1 MKSKLSAKKNRFRTN
16 RKGEAMPNP
25 QDIFQLAQQTATQV
39 TASPENWQ
47 RFLYTAAH
55 NYHTTYLNQ
64 LLIHA
69 QRPDATACATM
80 KYWNEQAHRKVMYG
94 SKSIIILQRHQGVPT
109 AKRVFSM
116 TDTVLTGDKAAA
128 PWEVTDAIRPLLM
141 QVNSVGSLMDRA
153 TEQVVSLSDRANRV
167 LATSI
172 EDSALNWSHP
182 EDQRFILQEVAAQS
196 TLYMICIRLGI
207 PVQEEDF
214 PAFQNVTQFDT
225 SRISLCL
232 GGYVQAAA
240 EPLLDELGHEVMQL
254 ARDSVAIQAE
264 PVHNTDTQSPTQTT
278 SREEAVTDD
287 VHEREG
293 LSDSEP
299 ELAESQENQPEP
311 VRKDAAGLLG
321 AERAEP
327 VRPDDAGGNAAAELP
342 QDGAGRTADGGQDAA
357 RPDAES
363 ADARPQDK
371 PAGLGADVQQPE
383 AAGGGNDP
391 SDAVRSI
398 TEEPAAAESE
408 PSPSAFSLP
417 EFPAELLSSLLKAD
431 TTSRASNA
439 DILSFFSKTPLLIDR
454 LRYIRESYK
463 VVFTEL
469 LLEDD
474 TRVGFYKESNG
485 LLVWQGSYLTR
496 SAESHLSWHS
506 VTAAISALVDNH
518 ELIAAIDPKKA
529 VSQDEQ
535 LSFDLPENASRGDEV
550 GALEVD
556 DIYSEEEQDEK
567 IKAALPTYHYKEPQP
582 DDGSHITEDDVN
594 VIITRGSVFE
604 GGKYRIY
611 NYFQQKKTEKETV
624 AFLKKEY
631 GIGGF
636 SWTFTDG
643 GSGFVNFDGKGFSI
657 LYDFKDDLRYEK
669 KLKWKEV
676 GKRLEYLVRMD
687 RYLTDAEREKM
698 PAWIN
703 RQTESKP
710 LPPPI
715 PDQKPVC
722 EVGSTVYLE
731 NDQRFTVE
739 SIGQFNVHLRNE
751 DFPLV
756 GRAVSREQFQQL
768 LDANPRNGGMVLSE
782 QQRESLVQEQREQA
796 LSYIEDYLKDEF
808 EITEPDFSDLTQ
820 IDLGYT
826 TTEDEQHTIQ
836 VHADLEHC
844 TISKFV
850 DDTLY
855 AQDTYAS
862 LEDMNRMALAN
873 LDFDS
878 LMEVDIN
885 EIEEQEPEISADEPE
900 KSTFVSQVMQDVDRL
915 AAREEPA
922 EYDRTNYL
930 APYEPAVPE
939 GPKAKFAANV
949 QAIRTLKEIEQRM
962 ASGGAPASEQEQDIL
977 AGYLGWGGL
986 ADAFDP
992 GKDNWHTEYEQLK
1005 ALLTEDEYAAARES
1019 TLTAFYTPP
1028 AVIHAMYRALEHI
1041 GCVGGNVLEPSM
1053 GVGAFFG
1060 HRHSKFDTHNAKL
1073 YGVELD
1079 SLSGRIAQQLYQKAK
1094 IQITGYEKADLPD
1107 NFFDL
1112 AIGNVPFGQYQV
1124 SDRRYD
1130 KLHFQIHDYFLAKTV
1145 DKLRVGGIMAF
1156 ITTSGTMDKKS
1167 EDVRQYLAARCDLIG
1182 AVRLPN
1188 TTFKSNAGTEV
1199 TSDILFLQKRG
1210 RVLEQDAPWIHV
1222 GETENGIP
1230 LNQYFIDHPEM
1241 VCGEMQ
1247 MVSGPYGM
1255 RSACVPN
1262 EQSPLAEQLD
1272 AALSNLHADYTLVDE
1287 QEYAEEESGTID
1299 ADPNVRNFS
1308 YTVKDD
1314 VIYYRENS
1322 KMRVVKGGDTTL
1334 ARIRA
1339 LVPLRDTC
1347 RELID
1352 AQLENFPD
1360 EYIQK
1365 LQARL
1370 NDQYDAYRKK
1380 YGLINSRGTAS
1391 AFREDSGYFL
1401 LCSLEDLDDEGNFK
1415 GKTDM
1420 FTKRTI
1426 RPAQAVDHV
1435 DTAEE
1440 SLTLSLSE
1448 QGHVDLGYMSKLTGK
1463 TTETVIN
1470 DLTGIIF
1477 RDPVKVDTDGN
1488 PIYLPA
1494 DEYLSGNVREKL
1506 QAAKAVAA
1514 NDPQFQINVAALEK
1528 VQPKDLE
1535 ASEISVRLG
1544 ATWIPAEYVQQF
1556 LEELLDAPYYTRRV
1570 VKVEFAAYT
1579 GSWAIT
1585 NKKFGD
1591 GNIKATVTYGTNR
1604 ANAYL
1609 IAENALNLRST
1620 QIRDKVTAADGSV
1633 SWVLNKEATQAAQEK
1648 QRQICEQ
1655 FQDWIFK
1662 EPERRQRLVAIYNEK
1677 FNALRPREYDGSHLK
1692 FPGMNP
1698 EITLRPHQLN
1708 AIAHVL
1714 YGNNVLLAHE
1724 VGAGKTYEMVAS
1736 AMEKKRLGL
1745 CSKTLIVV
1753 PNHLTEQMASEALLL
1768 YPNAEIL
1775 VAKKTDF
1782 KKENRKKFCARIAT
1796 GNYDIIVI
1804 GHSQFEKIPLS
1815 AERQHMYL
1823 QRQIDDVIDQIAL
1836 LKSSRAENF
1845 TIKQMERTRKQLKKK
1860 LDKLNDQQRK
1870 DDVVT
1875 FEDLGVDSLMVDEAH
1890 YFKNAMIATKMRNV
1904 AGISQTESQKSSDM
1918 LMKCMYL
1925 DEVTGGHG
1933 IVFATGTP
1941 ISNSMTEMYVMMR
1954 YLQRGLLEKEGLLN
1968 FDSWASTFGE
1978 SITAIE
1984 LNPTGTGYRTKTRFA
1999 RFYNLPELMSLFK
2012 MSADIQTADML
2023 HLPVPELVG
2032 GKPTN
2037 VVLQPSEVQKRMV
2050 KGLADRAEKV
2060 RSGKVQPTEDNMLRI
2075 TNDGRKLALDQR
2087 LMNPLLPDDPGSKA
2101 NACVDKVYEIWEK
2114 TKEQH
2119 STQMIFCDLS
2129 TPKEDGF
2136 DVYNDVRD
2144 KLVAKGIPKEE
2155 VQFIHDA
2162 DTETKKAELFG
2173 KVRNGTVRVL
2183 MGSTQKMGAGTNVQT
2198 RLIALHH
2205 LDCPWRP
2212 ADIAQRNGRM
2222 VRQGNLNKEVSI
2234 FIYVTESTF
2243 DSYSWQLVENKQ
2255 KFISQIMTSKS
2266 PARSCEDLDE
2276 AALTYAEVK
2285 ALAAGNPMIK
2295 EKMDLD
2301 IQVARL
2307 RTLKAAYTSQ
2317 HYRLEDAV
2325 AVTFPRQIKG
2335 TEHRIRAFE
2344 QDIQTAKE
2352 HQSYD
2357 ADKKLIFSIEL
2368 DGKTYDK
2375 REDAGKALL
2384 GLVGAAVRATKPV
2397 PVGHYAGF
2405 EITVEYKPLEK
2416 VFHAHLVGEATHTTK
2431 LGNDAAGNMI
2441 RFQNVVSALP
2451 QDLNR
2456 LHGSLEQLTK
2466 QLTNAEEE
2474 LKQPFF
2480 QEQELSD
2487 KSARL
2492 AELDALL
2499 NVGNDAPI
2507 IEGEAEELEEEP
2519 EDALI
2524 QSDDELER

>member
-1 MKSKLSAKKNRFRTN
+1 
-16 RKGEAMPNP
+16 MPNP

-39 TASPENWQ
+39 TASPESWR

-80 KYWNEQAHRKVMYG
+80 QYWNEQAHRKVMRG

-153 TEQVVSLSDRANRV
+153 NEQVISLSERANRV

-293 LSDSEP
+293 LSDSES

-311 VRKDAAGLLG
+311 VRQNAAGLLG

-327 VRPDDAGGNAAAELP
+327 LRPDDAGGNVAAELP

-363 ADARPQDK
+363 ADARPQDE

-391 SDAVRSI
+391 SDAVRNL
-398 TEEPAAAESE
+398 TESVPMAESE

-417 EFPAELLSSLLKAD
+417 EFPAELLPSLLKAD

-518 ELIAAIDPKKA
+518 ELIAAIDPKKV
-529 VSQDEQ
+529 VSRDEQ

-550 GALEVD
+550 GTLEVD

-611 NYFQQKKTEKETV
+611 NHFQQKKTEKETV

-636 SWTFTDG
+636 SWTFADG

-715 PDQKPVC
+715 PDKKPVC
-722 EVGSTVYLE
+722 ETGSTVYLE

-739 SIGQFNVHLRNE
+739 SIGQFDIHLRNE

-820 IDLGYT
+820 IGLGYT

-836 VHADLEHC
+836 VNADLEHC

-900 KSTFVSQVMQDVDRL
+900 ESTFVSQVMQDVNRL
-915 AAREEPA
+915 AAHEEPA

-992 GKDNWHTEYEQLK
+992 SKDNWHTEYEQLK
-1005 ALLTEDEYAAARES
+1005 TLLTEDEYAAARES

-1028 AVIHAMYRALEHI
+1028 AVIHAIYRALEHI

-1156 ITTSGTMDKKS
+1156 ITTSGTLDKKS
-1167 EDVRQYLAARCDLIG
+1167 EEVRQYLAARCDLIG

-1255 RSACVPN
+1255 RSTCVPN

-1272 AALSNLHADYTLVDE
+1272 AALSTLHAEYTLVDE
-1287 QEYAEEESGTID
+1287 LEYAEEESGTID

-1322 KMRVVKGGDTTL
+1322 KMRVVKGGETAL

-1347 RELID
+1347 RELIN

-1440 SLTLSLSE
+1440 SLALSLSE

-1477 RDPVKVDTDGN
+1477 RDPIKVDTDGN

-1506 QAAKAVAA
+1506 QAAKAVAT
-1514 NDPQFQINVAALEK
+1514 NDPQFQVNVAALEK

-1556 LEELLDAPYYTRRV
+1556 LEELLDAPYYTRRM

-1648 QRQICEQ
+1648 QRLICEQ

-1745 CSKTLIVV
+1745 CNKTLIVV

-1815 AERQHMYL
+1815 AERQQMYL

-2023 HLPVPELVG
+2023 HLPVPELTG

-2060 RSGKVQPTEDNMLRI
+2060 RNGKVQPTEDNMLRI

-2114 TKEQH
+2114 TKEQR

-2234 FIYVTESTF
+2234 FIYVTEATF

-2325 AVTFPRQIKG
+2325 AVAFPRQIKG

-2344 QDIQTAKE
+2344 QDIQTAKA

-2357 ADKKLIFSIEL
+2357 SDKKLIFSIEL

-2416 VFHAHLVGEATHTTK
+2416 VFHAHLVGEATHTTE

-2466 QLTNAEEE
+2466 QLSNAEEE
-2474 LKQPFF
+2474 LKQPFL

-2524 QSDDELER
+2524 QLDDELER

>member
-1 MKSKLSAKKNRFRTN
+1 
-16 RKGEAMPNP
+16 
-25 QDIFQLAQQTATQV
+25 
-39 TASPENWQ
+39 
-47 RFLYTAAH
+47 
-55 NYHTTYLNQ
+55 
-64 LLIHA
+64 
-69 QRPDATACATM
+69 
-80 KYWNEQAHRKVMYG
+80 
-94 SKSIIILQRHQGVPT
+94 
-109 AKRVFSM
+109 
-116 TDTVLTGDKAAA
+116 
-128 PWEVTDAIRPLLM
+128 
-141 QVNSVGSLMDRA
+141 
-153 TEQVVSLSDRANRV
+153 
-167 LATSI
+167 
-172 EDSALNWSHP
+172 
-182 EDQRFILQEVAAQS
+182 
-196 TLYMICIRLGI
+196 
-207 PVQEEDF
+207 
-214 PAFQNVTQFDT
+214 
-225 SRISLCL
+225 
-232 GGYVQAAA
+232 
-240 EPLLDELGHEVMQL
+240 
-254 ARDSVAIQAE
+254 
-264 PVHNTDTQSPTQTT
+264 
-278 SREEAVTDD
+278 
-287 VHEREG
+287 
-293 LSDSEP
+293 
-299 ELAESQENQPEP
+299 
-311 VRKDAAGLLG
+311 
-321 AERAEP
+321 
-327 VRPDDAGGNAAAELP
+327 
-342 QDGAGRTADGGQDAA
+342 
-357 RPDAES
+357 
-363 ADARPQDK
+363 
-371 PAGLGADVQQPE
+371 
-383 AAGGGNDP
+383 
-391 SDAVRSI
+391 
-398 TEEPAAAESE
+398 
-408 PSPSAFSLP
+408 
-417 EFPAELLSSLLKAD
+417 
-431 TTSRASNA
+431 
-439 DILSFFSKTPLLIDR
+439 
-454 LRYIRESYK
+454 
-463 VVFTEL
+463 
-469 LLEDD
+469 
-474 TRVGFYKESNG
+474 
-485 LLVWQGSYLTR
+485 
-496 SAESHLSWHS
+496 
-506 VTAAISALVDNH
+506 
-518 ELIAAIDPKKA
+518 
-529 VSQDEQ
+529 
-535 LSFDLPENASRGDEV
+535 
-550 GALEVD
+550 
-556 DIYSEEEQDEK
+556 
-567 IKAALPTYHYKEPQP
+567 
-582 DDGSHITEDDVN
+582 
-594 VIITRGSVFE
+594 
-604 GGKYRIY
+604 
-611 NYFQQKKTEKETV
+611 
-624 AFLKKEY
+624 
-631 GIGGF
+631 
-636 SWTFTDG
+636 
-643 GSGFVNFDGKGFSI
+643 
-657 LYDFKDDLRYEK
+657 
-669 KLKWKEV
+669 
-676 GKRLEYLVRMD
+676 
-687 RYLTDAEREKM
+687 
-698 PAWIN
+698 
-703 RQTESKP
+703 
-710 LPPPI
+710 
-715 PDQKPVC
+715 
-722 EVGSTVYLE
+722 
-731 NDQRFTVE
+731 
-739 SIGQFNVHLRNE
+739 
-751 DFPLV
+751 
-756 GRAVSREQFQQL
+756 
-768 LDANPRNGGMVLSE
+768 
-782 QQRESLVQEQREQA
+782 
-796 LSYIEDYLKDEF
+796 
-808 EITEPDFSDLTQ
+808 
-820 IDLGYT
+820 
-826 TTEDEQHTIQ
+826 
-836 VHADLEHC
+836 
-844 TISKFV
+844 
-850 DDTLY
+850 
-855 AQDTYAS
+855 
-862 LEDMNRMALAN
+862 
-873 LDFDS
+873 
-878 LMEVDIN
+878 
-885 EIEEQEPEISADEPE
+885 
-900 KSTFVSQVMQDVDRL
+900 
-915 AAREEPA
+915 
-922 EYDRTNYL
+922 
-930 APYEPAVPE
+930 
-939 GPKAKFAANV
+939 
-949 QAIRTLKEIEQRM
+949 
-962 ASGGAPASEQEQDIL
+962 
-977 AGYLGWGGL
+977 
-986 ADAFDP
+986 
-992 GKDNWHTEYEQLK
+992 
-1005 ALLTEDEYAAARES
+1005 
-1019 TLTAFYTPP
+1019 
-1028 AVIHAMYRALEHI
+1028 
-1041 GCVGGNVLEPSM
+1041 
-1053 GVGAFFG
+1053 
-1060 HRHSKFDTHNAKL
+1060 
-1073 YGVELD
+1073 
-1079 SLSGRIAQQLYQKAK
+1079 
-1094 IQITGYEKADLPD
+1094 
-1107 NFFDL
+1107 
-1112 AIGNVPFGQYQV
+1112 
-1124 SDRRYD
+1124 
-1130 KLHFQIHDYFLAKTV
+1130 
-1145 DKLRVGGIMAF
+1145 
-1156 ITTSGTMDKKS
+1156 
-1167 EDVRQYLAARCDLIG
+1167 
-1182 AVRLPN
+1182 
-1188 TTFKSNAGTEV
+1188 
-1199 TSDILFLQKRG
+1199 
-1210 RVLEQDAPWIHV
+1210 
-1222 GETENGIP
+1222 
-1230 LNQYFIDHPEM
+1230 
-1241 VCGEMQ
+1241 
-1247 MVSGPYGM
+1247 
-1255 RSACVPN
+1255 
-1262 EQSPLAEQLD
+1262 
-1272 AALSNLHADYTLVDE
+1272 
-1287 QEYAEEESGTID
+1287 
-1299 ADPNVRNFS
+1299 
-1308 YTVKDD
+1308 
-1314 VIYYRENS
+1314 
-1322 KMRVVKGGDTTL
+1322 
-1334 ARIRA
+1334 
-1339 LVPLRDTC
+1339 
-1347 RELID
+1347 
-1352 AQLENFPD
+1352 
-1360 EYIQK
+1360 
-1365 LQARL
+1365 
-1370 NDQYDAYRKK
+1370 
-1380 YGLINSRGTAS
+1380 
-1391 AFREDSGYFL
+1391 
-1401 LCSLEDLDDEGNFK
+1401 
-1415 GKTDM
+1415 
-1420 FTKRTI
+1420 
-1426 RPAQAVDHV
+1426 
-1435 DTAEE
+1435 
-1440 SLTLSLSE
+1440 
-1448 QGHVDLGYMSKLTGK
+1448 MSKLTGK
-1463 TTETVIN
+1463 TTEAIIN

-1506 QAAKAVAA
+1506 QAAKAVAT
-1514 NDPQFQINVAALEK
+1514 NDPHFQVNVAALEK

-1556 LEELLDAPYYTRRV
+1556 LEELLDAPYYTRRM

-1579 GSWAIT
+1579 GSWTIT

-1925 DEVTGGHG
+1925 DEVTSGHG

-2114 TKEQH
+2114 TKEQR

-2243 DSYSWQLVENKQ
+2243 DSYSWQFVENKQ

-2276 AALTYAEVK
+2276 AALTYAEIK
-2285 ALAAGNPMIK
+2285 ALAAGNPMNK

-2317 HYRLEDAV
+2317 HYRLEDAIAV
-2325 AVTFPRQIKG
+2325 AFPRQIKG

-2416 VFHAHLVGEATHTTK
+2416 VFHAHLVGEATHTTE

>member
-1 MKSKLSAKKNRFRTN
+1 M
-16 RKGEAMPNP
+16 
-25 QDIFQLAQQTATQV
+25 
-39 TASPENWQ
+39 
-47 RFLYTAAH
+47 
-55 NYHTTYLNQ
+55 
-64 LLIHA
+64 
-69 QRPDATACATM
+69 
-80 KYWNEQAHRKVMYG
+80 
-94 SKSIIILQRHQGVPT
+94 
-109 AKRVFSM
+109 
-116 TDTVLTGDKAAA
+116 
-128 PWEVTDAIRPLLM
+128 
-141 QVNSVGSLMDRA
+141 
-153 TEQVVSLSDRANRV
+153 
-167 LATSI
+167 
-172 EDSALNWSHP
+172 
-182 EDQRFILQEVAAQS
+182 
-196 TLYMICIRLGI
+196 
-207 PVQEEDF
+207 
-214 PAFQNVTQFDT
+214 
-225 SRISLCL
+225 
-232 GGYVQAAA
+232 
-240 EPLLDELGHEVMQL
+240 
-254 ARDSVAIQAE
+254 
-264 PVHNTDTQSPTQTT
+264 
-278 SREEAVTDD
+278 
-287 VHEREG
+287 
-293 LSDSEP
+293 
-299 ELAESQENQPEP
+299 
-311 VRKDAAGLLG
+311 
-321 AERAEP
+321 
-327 VRPDDAGGNAAAELP
+327 
-342 QDGAGRTADGGQDAA
+342 
-357 RPDAES
+357 
-363 ADARPQDK
+363 
-371 PAGLGADVQQPE
+371 
-383 AAGGGNDP
+383 
-391 SDAVRSI
+391 
-398 TEEPAAAESE
+398 
-408 PSPSAFSLP
+408 P
-417 EFPAELLSSLLKAD
+417 EFRAELLPSLLKAD

-454 LRYIRESYK
+454 LRYIRDSYK

-529 VSQDEQ
+529 ISQDEQ

-556 DIYSEEEQDEK
+556 DIYSEEEQDAK
-567 IKAALPTYHYKEPQP
+567 IKATLPAYHYKEPRP

-611 NYFQQKKTEKETV
+611 NHFQQEKTEKETV

-636 SWTFTDG
+636 SWTFADG

-698 PAWIN
+698 PAWLN

-739 SIGQFNVHLRNE
+739 SIGQFDVHLRNE

-844 TISKFV
+844 TIRKFV

-885 EIEEQEPEISADEPE
+885 EIEEQEISADEPE
-900 KSTFVSQVMQDVDRL
+900 ESTFVSQVMQDVDRL

-939 GPKAKFAANV
+939 GPKAKFAVNV

-962 ASGGAPASEQEQDIL
+962 ASGGAPATEQEQDIL

-1005 ALLTEDEYAAARES
+1005 TLLTEDEYAAARES

-1028 AVIHAMYRALEHI
+1028 TVIHAMYRALEHI

-1130 KLHFQIHDYFLAKTV
+1130 KLHFQVHDYFLAKTV

-1188 TTFKSNAGTEV
+1188 TTFKSKAGTEV

-1255 RSACVPN
+1255 RSTCVPN

-1272 AALSNLHADYTLVDE
+1272 AALSTLHAEYTLVDE

-1360 EYIQK
+1360 EYIEK

-1440 SLTLSLSE
+1440 SLALSLSE
-1448 QGHVDLGYMSKLTGK
+1448 QGHVDLEYMSKLTGK
-1463 TTETVIN
+1463 TTESIIN

-1506 QAAKAVAA
+1506 QAAKAVAT
-1514 NDPQFQINVAALEK
+1514 NDPQFQVNVAALEK
-1528 VQPKDLE
+1528 VQPNDLE

-1556 LEELLDAPYYTRRV
+1556 LEELLDAPYYTRRM

-1648 QRQICEQ
+1648 QRLICEQ

-1745 CSKTLIVV
+1745 CNKTLIVV

-1815 AERQHMYL
+1815 AERQNMYL

-1845 TIKQMERTRKQLKKK
+1845 TIKQMEKTRKQLKKK
-1860 LDKLNDQQRK
+1860 LDKLSDQQRK

-2050 KGLADRAEKV
+2050 KSLADRAEKV
-2060 RSGKVQPTEDNMLRI
+2060 RNGKVQPTEDNMLRI

-2114 TKEQH
+2114 TKEQR

-2183 MGSTQKMGAGTNVQT
+2183 LGSTQKMGAGTNVQT

-2222 VRQGNLNKEVSI
+2222 VRQGNLNKDVSI

-2317 HYRLEDAV
+2317 HYRLEDAIAV
-2325 AVTFPRQIKG
+2325 AFPRQIKG

-2352 HQSYD
+2352 HQSYN

-2416 VFHAHLVGEATHTTK
+2416 VFHAHLVGEATHTTE

-2474 LKQPFF
+2474 LKQPFL

>member
-1 MKSKLSAKKNRFRTN
+1 
-16 RKGEAMPNP
+16 MPNP

-39 TASPENWQ
+39 TASPENWR

-182 EDQRFILQEVAAQS
+182 EDQRFILQELAAQS

-311 VRKDAAGLLG
+311 VRQDAAGLLG

-327 VRPDDAGGNAAAELP
+327 VRPDDAGGNAAVELP
-342 QDGAGRTADGGQDAA
+342 QDGAGCAADGGQDAA
-357 RPDAES
+357 RSDAES
-363 ADARPQDK
+363 ADARPQDE
-371 PAGLGADVQQPE
+371 PSGLGTDVQQPE

-417 EFPAELLSSLLKAD
+417 EFPAELLPFLLKAD

-469 LLEDD
+469 LLDDD

-485 LLVWQGSYLTR
+485 LLLWQGSYLTR

-611 NYFQQKKTEKETV
+611 NHFQQKKTEKETV
-624 AFLKKEY
+624 VFLKKEY

-676 GKRLEYLVRMD
+676 GKRLECLVRMD

-703 RQTESKP
+703 RQAESKP

-739 SIGQFNVHLRNE
+739 SIGQFDVHLRNE

-768 LDANPRNGGMVLSE
+768 LDANPHNGGMVLSE

-826 TTEDEQHTIQ
+826 TTEDEQHTIK

-885 EIEEQEPEISADEPE
+885 EIEEQKPEISADEPE

-1005 ALLTEDEYAAARES
+1005 TLLTEDEYAAARES

-1124 SDRRYD
+1124 GDRRYD

-1440 SLTLSLSE
+1440 SLALSLSE

-1724 VGAGKTYEMVAS
+1724 VGAGKTYEMVVS

-1804 GHSQFEKIPLS
+1804 GHSQFEKTPLS

-1836 LKSSRAENF
+1836 LKSSCAENF

>member
-1 MKSKLSAKKNRFRTN
+1 
-16 RKGEAMPNP
+16 MPNP

-39 TASPENWQ
+39 TASPENWR

-207 PVQEEDF
+207 PVREEDF

-311 VRKDAAGLLG
+311 VRQNAAGLLG

-327 VRPDDAGGNAAAELP
+327 VRPDDAGGNAATELP

-363 ADARPQDK
+363 ADARPQDE

-417 EFPAELLSSLLKAD
+417 EFPAELLPSLLKAD

-454 LRYIRESYK
+454 LRYTRESYK

-485 LLVWQGSYLTR
+485 LLVWRGSYLTR

-529 VSQDEQ
+529 ISQDEQ

-556 DIYSEEEQDEK
+556 DIYSEEEQDAK
-567 IKAALPTYHYKEPQP
+567 IKATLPAYHYKEPRP

-624 AFLKKEY
+624 DFLKKEY

-636 SWTFTDG
+636 SWTFADG

-703 RQTESKP
+703 RQAESKP

-739 SIGQFNVHLRNE
+739 SIGQFDVHLRNE

-862 LEDMNRMALAN
+862 LEDMNRIALAN

-900 KSTFVSQVMQDVDRL
+900 ESTFVSQVMQDVDRL

-939 GPKAKFAANV
+939 GPKAKFAVNV

-1156 ITTSGTMDKKS
+1156 ITTSGTLDKKS

-1241 VCGEMQ
+1241 VCGDMQ

-1255 RSACVPN
+1255 RSTCVPN

-1272 AALSNLHADYTLVDE
+1272 AALSTLHAEYTLVDE

-1322 KMRVVKGGDTTL
+1322 KMRAVKGGETAL

-1365 LQARL
+1365 LQVRL

-1440 SLTLSLSE
+1440 SLALSLSE

-1463 TTETVIN
+1463 TTEAIIN

-1506 QAAKAVAA
+1506 QAAKAVAK
-1514 NDPQFQINVAALEK
+1514 NDPQFQVNVAALEK

-1556 LEELLDAPYYTRRV
+1556 LEELLDAPYYTRRM

-1698 EITLRPHQLN
+1698 EITLRSHQLN

-1745 CSKTLIVV
+1745 CNKTLIVV

-1815 AERQHMYL
+1815 AERQQMYL

-1968 FDSWASTFGE
+1968 FDSWASTFWE

-2114 TKEQH
+2114 TKEQR

-2222 VRQGNLNKEVSI
+2222 VRQGNMNKEVSI

-2317 HYRLEDAV
+2317 HYRLEDAIAV
-2325 AVTFPRQIKG
+2325 AFPRQIKG

-2416 VFHAHLVGEATHTTK
+2416 VFHAHLVGEATHTTE

-2474 LKQPFF
+2474 LKQPFL

>member
-1 MKSKLSAKKNRFRTN
+1 
-16 RKGEAMPNP
+16 MPNP

-39 TASPENWQ
+39 TASPEKWR

-167 LATSI
+167 MANSI
-172 EDSALNWSHP
+172 EDSTLGWSHP
-182 EDQRFILQEVAAQS
+182 EDQRFVLQEVAAQS

-287 VHEREG
+287 VHERDRIP
-293 LSDSEP
+293 DSEH

-311 VRKDAAGLLG
+311 VRQNAAGLLG

-417 EFPAELLSSLLKAD
+417 EFPAELLPSLLKAD

-518 ELIAAIDPKKA
+518 ELIAAIAPKKA

-550 GALEVD
+550 GTLEVD

-567 IKAALPTYHYKEPQP
+567 IKAALPTYHYKEP
-582 DDGSHITEDDVN
+582 
-594 VIITRGSVFE
+594 
-604 GGKYRIY
+604 
-611 NYFQQKKTEKETV
+611 
-624 AFLKKEY
+624 
-631 GIGGF
+631 
-636 SWTFTDG
+636 
-643 GSGFVNFDGKGFSI
+643 
-657 LYDFKDDLRYEK
+657 
-669 KLKWKEV
+669 
-676 GKRLEYLVRMD
+676 
-687 RYLTDAEREKM
+687 
-698 PAWIN
+698 
-703 RQTESKP
+703 
-710 LPPPI
+710 
-715 PDQKPVC
+715 
-722 EVGSTVYLE
+722 
-731 NDQRFTVE
+731 
-739 SIGQFNVHLRNE
+739 
-751 DFPLV
+751 
-756 GRAVSREQFQQL
+756 
-768 LDANPRNGGMVLSE
+768 
-782 QQRESLVQEQREQA
+782 QREQA

-844 TISKFV
+844 TISRFV

-900 KSTFVSQVMQDVDRL
+900 ESTFVSQVMQDVDRL
-915 AAREEPA
+915 AAHEEPA

-930 APYEPAVPE
+930 APYEPAIPE
-939 GPKAKFAANV
+939 GAKAKFAANV

-962 ASGGAPASEQEQDIL
+962 ASGGAPATEQEQDIL

-1005 ALLTEDEYAAARES
+1005 TLLTEDEYATARES

-1028 AVIHAMYRALEHI
+1028 TVIHAMYRALEHI

-1112 AIGNVPFGQYQV
+1112 AISNVPFGQYQV
-1124 SDRRYD
+1124 SDRQYD

-1145 DKLRVGGIMAF
+1145 DKLRVGGVMAF
-1156 ITTSGTMDKKS
+1156 ITTSGTLDKKS

-1241 VCGEMQ
+1241 ICGEMQ
-1247 MVSGPYGM
+1247 KVSGPYGM
-1255 RSACVPN
+1255 RSTCVPN

-1272 AALSNLHADYTLVDE
+1272 AALSTLHAEYTLVDE

-1360 EYIQK
+1360 EYIEK

-1440 SLTLSLSE
+1440 SLALSLSE

-1463 TTETVIN
+1463 TTEAIIN

-1488 PIYLPA
+1488 SIYLPA

-1514 NDPQFQINVAALEK
+1514 NDPQFQVNVAALEK

-1556 LEELLDAPYYTRRV
+1556 LEELLDAPYYTRRM

-1579 GSWAIT
+1579 GSWTIT

-2037 VVLQPSEVQKRMV
+2037 VVLQPSEGQKRMV

-2060 RSGKVQPTEDNMLRI
+2060 RNGKVQPTEDNMLRI

-2087 LMNPLLPDDPGSKA
+2087 LMNSLLPDDPGSKA

-2114 TKEQH
+2114 TKEQR

-2317 HYRLEDAV
+2317 HYRLEDAIAV
-2325 AVTFPRQIKG
+2325 AFPRQIKG

-2416 VFHAHLVGEATHTTK
+2416 VFHAHLVGEATHTTE

-2474 LKQPFF
+2474 LKQPFL

>member
-1 MKSKLSAKKNRFRTN
+1 
-16 RKGEAMPNP
+16 MPNP

-39 TASPENWQ
+39 TASPENWR

-128 PWEVTDAIRPLLM
+128 PWEVTDVIRPLLM

-207 PVQEEDF
+207 PVREEDF

-311 VRKDAAGLLG
+311 VRQDEAGLLG

-398 TEEPAAAESE
+398 TEDPAAAESE

-417 EFPAELLSSLLKAD
+417 EFPAGLLPSLLKAD

-556 DIYSEEEQDEK
+556 DIYSEEEQDAK
-567 IKAALPTYHYKEPQP
+567 IKATLPAYHYKEPRP

-636 SWTFTDG
+636 SWTFADG

-739 SIGQFNVHLRNE
+739 SIGQFDVHLRNE

-768 LDANPRNGGMVLSE
+768 LDGNPRNGGMVLSE

-808 EITEPDFSDLTQ
+808 EITQPDFSDLTQ
-820 IDLGYT
+820 IGLGYT

-885 EIEEQEPEISADEPE
+885 EIEEQEPEISADTPE
-900 KSTFVSQVMQDVDRL
+900 ESTFVSQVMQDVDRL
-915 AAREEPA
+915 AAHEEPA

-930 APYEPAVPE
+930 APYEPAIPE
-939 GPKAKFAANV
+939 GAKAKFAANV

-962 ASGGAPASEQEQDIL
+962 ASGGAPATEQEQDIL

-1005 ALLTEDEYAAARES
+1005 TLLTEDEYAAARES

-1124 SDRRYD
+1124 SDHRYD

-1156 ITTSGTMDKKS
+1156 ITTSGTLDKKS

-1255 RSACVPN
+1255 RSTCVPN
-1262 EQSPLAEQLD
+1262 EQSLLAEQLD
-1272 AALSNLHADYTLVDE
+1272 AALSTLHAEYTLVDE

-1322 KMRVVKGGDTTL
+1322 KMRVVKGSETAL

-1440 SLTLSLSE
+1440 SLALSLSE

-1463 TTETVIN
+1463 NTEAIIN

-1506 QAAKAVAA
+1506 QAAKAVAT

-1556 LEELLDAPYYTRRV
+1556 LEELLDAPYYTRRM

-1698 EITLRPHQLN
+1698 EITLRQHQLN

-1904 AGISQTESQKSSDM
+1904 AGVSQTESQKSSDM

-2037 VVLQPSEVQKRMV
+2037 IVLQPSEVQKRMV

-2114 TKEQH
+2114 TKEQR

-2317 HYRLEDAV
+2317 HYRLEDAIAV
-2325 AVTFPRQIKG
+2325 AFPRQIKG

-2352 HQSYD
+2352 YQSYD

-2416 VFHAHLVGEATHTTK
+2416 VFHAHLVGEATHTTE

-2474 LKQPFF
+2474 LKQPFL

>member
-1 MKSKLSAKKNRFRTN
+1 M
-16 RKGEAMPNP
+16 
-25 QDIFQLAQQTATQV
+25 
-39 TASPENWQ
+39 
-47 RFLYTAAH
+47 
-55 NYHTTYLNQ
+55 
-64 LLIHA
+64 
-69 QRPDATACATM
+69 
-80 KYWNEQAHRKVMYG
+80 
-94 SKSIIILQRHQGVPT
+94 
-109 AKRVFSM
+109 
-116 TDTVLTGDKAAA
+116 
-128 PWEVTDAIRPLLM
+128 
-141 QVNSVGSLMDRA
+141 
-153 TEQVVSLSDRANRV
+153 
-167 LATSI
+167 
-172 EDSALNWSHP
+172 
-182 EDQRFILQEVAAQS
+182 
-196 TLYMICIRLGI
+196 
-207 PVQEEDF
+207 
-214 PAFQNVTQFDT
+214 
-225 SRISLCL
+225 
-232 GGYVQAAA
+232 
-240 EPLLDELGHEVMQL
+240 
-254 ARDSVAIQAE
+254 
-264 PVHNTDTQSPTQTT
+264 
-278 SREEAVTDD
+278 
-287 VHEREG
+287 
-293 LSDSEP
+293 
-299 ELAESQENQPEP
+299 
-311 VRKDAAGLLG
+311 
-321 AERAEP
+321 
-327 VRPDDAGGNAAAELP
+327 
-342 QDGAGRTADGGQDAA
+342 
-357 RPDAES
+357 
-363 ADARPQDK
+363 
-371 PAGLGADVQQPE
+371 
-383 AAGGGNDP
+383 
-391 SDAVRSI
+391 
-398 TEEPAAAESE
+398 
-408 PSPSAFSLP
+408 P
-417 EFPAELLSSLLKAD
+417 EFPAELLPSLLKAD

-518 ELIAAIDPKKA
+518 ELIAAIAPKKA

-550 GALEVD
+550 GTLEVD

-567 IKAALPTYHYKEPQP
+567 IKAALPTYHYKEP
-582 DDGSHITEDDVN
+582 
-594 VIITRGSVFE
+594 
-604 GGKYRIY
+604 
-611 NYFQQKKTEKETV
+611 
-624 AFLKKEY
+624 
-631 GIGGF
+631 
-636 SWTFTDG
+636 
-643 GSGFVNFDGKGFSI
+643 
-657 LYDFKDDLRYEK
+657 
-669 KLKWKEV
+669 
-676 GKRLEYLVRMD
+676 
-687 RYLTDAEREKM
+687 
-698 PAWIN
+698 
-703 RQTESKP
+703 
-710 LPPPI
+710 
-715 PDQKPVC
+715 
-722 EVGSTVYLE
+722 
-731 NDQRFTVE
+731 
-739 SIGQFNVHLRNE
+739 
-751 DFPLV
+751 
-756 GRAVSREQFQQL
+756 
-768 LDANPRNGGMVLSE
+768 
-782 QQRESLVQEQREQA
+782 QREQA

-930 APYEPAVPE
+930 APYEPAIPE
-939 GPKAKFAANV
+939 GAKAKFAANV
-949 QAIRTLKEIEQRM
+949 QAIHTLKEIEQRM

-1005 ALLTEDEYAAARES
+1005 TLLTEDEYAAARES

-1156 ITTSGTMDKKS
+1156 ITTSGTLDKKS

-1255 RSACVPN
+1255 RSTCVPN

-1272 AALSNLHADYTLVDE
+1272 AALSTLHAEYTLVDE
-1287 QEYAEEESGTID
+1287 QEYAEEEESGTID

-1322 KMRVVKGGDTTL
+1322 KMRVVKGGETAL

-1347 RELID
+1347 RELIN

-1440 SLTLSLSE
+1440 SLALSLSE
-1448 QGHVDLGYMSKLTGK
+1448 QGHVDLGYMPKLTGK
-1463 TTETVIN
+1463 TTEAIIN

-1506 QAAKAVAA
+1506 QAAKAVAT
-1514 NDPQFQINVAALEK
+1514 NDPQFQVNVAALEK

-1556 LEELLDAPYYTRRV
+1556 LEELLDAPYYTRRM

-1579 GSWAIT
+1579 GSWTIT

-1609 IAENALNLRST
+1609 IAENALNLRSI

-1815 AERQHMYL
+1815 AERQNMYL

-2050 KGLADRAEKV
+2050 KSLADRAENV
-2060 RSGKVQPTEDNMLRI
+2060 RNGKVQPTEDNMLRI

-2114 TKEQH
+2114 TKKQR

-2222 VRQGNLNKEVSI
+2222 VRQGNLNKEVPI

-2317 HYRLEDAV
+2317 HYRLEDAIAV
-2325 AVTFPRQIKG
+2325 AFPRQIKG

-2416 VFHAHLVGEATHTTK
+2416 VFHAHLVGEATHTTE

-2474 LKQPFF
+2474 LKQPFL

>member
-1 MKSKLSAKKNRFRTN
+1 
-16 RKGEAMPNP
+16 MPNP

-39 TASPENWQ
+39 TASPESWR

-167 LATSI
+167 MANSI
-172 EDSALNWSHP
+172 EDSTLGWSHP

-311 VRKDAAGLLG
+311 VRQDATGLLG
-321 AERAEP
+321 TERAEP
-327 VRPDDAGGNAAAELP
+327 VRPDDAGGNAAAKLP

-363 ADARPQDK
+363 ADARPQDE
-371 PAGLGADVQQPE
+371 PAGLGTDVQQPE

-417 EFPAELLSSLLKAD
+417 EFPAELLPSLLKAD

-469 LLEDD
+469 LLDDD

-550 GALEVD
+550 GTLEVD

-611 NYFQQKKTEKETV
+611 NHFQQKKTEKETV

-631 GIGGF
+631 GIGGS
-636 SWTFTDG
+636 SWTFADG

-703 RQTESKP
+703 RQAESKP

-715 PDQKPVC
+715 PDQKLVC
-722 EVGSTVYLE
+722 EAGSTVYLE

-739 SIGQFNVHLRNE
+739 SIGQFDVHLRNE

-808 EITEPDFSDLTQ
+808 EITEPDFSNLTQ
-820 IDLGYT
+820 IGLGYT

-900 KSTFVSQVMQDVDRL
+900 ESTFVSQVMQDVDRL
-915 AAREEPA
+915 AAHEEPA

-930 APYEPAVPE
+930 APYEPAIPE
-939 GPKAKFAANV
+939 GAKAKFAANV

-962 ASGGAPASEQEQDIL
+962 ASGGAPATEQEQDIL

-1005 ALLTEDEYAAARES
+1005 TLLTEDEYATARES

-1028 AVIHAMYRALEHI
+1028 AVIHAMYRALERI

-1060 HRHSKFDTHNAKL
+1060 HRHSKFDTHNANL

-1094 IQITGYEKADLPD
+1094 IQITGYEKADLSD

-1210 RVLEQDAPWIHV
+1210 RVLEQDVPWIHV

-1255 RSACVPN
+1255 RSTCVPN

-1272 AALSNLHADYTLVDE
+1272 AALSTLHAEYTLVDE

-1322 KMRVVKGGDTTL
+1322 KMRVVKGGETAL

-1347 RELID
+1347 RELINV
-1352 AQLENFPD
+1352 QLENFPD

-1440 SLTLSLSE
+1440 SLALSLSE

-1463 TTETVIN
+1463 TTEAIIN

-1477 RDPVKVDTDGN
+1477 RDPVKVDTNGN

-1514 NDPQFQINVAALEK
+1514 NDPQFQVNVAALEK

-1556 LEELLDAPYYTRRV
+1556 LEELLDAPYYTRRM

-1745 CSKTLIVV
+1745 CNKTLIVV

-2114 TKEQH
+2114 TKEQR

-2317 HYRLEDAV
+2317 HYRLEDAIAV
-2325 AVTFPRQIKG
+2325 AFPCKIKG

-2416 VFHAHLVGEATHTTK
+2416 VFHAHLVGEATHTTE
-2431 LGNDAAGNMI
+2431 LGSDAAGNMI

-2474 LKQPFF
+2474 LKQPFL

>member
-1 MKSKLSAKKNRFRTN
+1 
-16 RKGEAMPNP
+16 MPNP

-39 TASPENWQ
+39 TASPESWR

-80 KYWNEQAHRKVMYG
+80 QYWNEQAHRKVMRG

-153 TEQVVSLSDRANRV
+153 NEQVISLSERANRV

-182 EDQRFILQEVAAQS
+182 EDQRFILQELAAQS

-207 PVQEEDF
+207 PVREEDF

-299 ELAESQENQPEP
+299 ELAESQEDQPEP
-311 VRKDAAGLLG
+311 VRQDAAGLLG

-327 VRPDDAGGNAAAELP
+327 MRPDDAGGNATAELP
-342 QDGAGRTADGGQDAA
+342 QDGAGCAADGGQDAA

-363 ADARPQDK
+363 ADARPQDE

-408 PSPSAFSLP
+408 PSPSAFSMP
-417 EFPAELLSSLLKAD
+417 EFPAELLPSLLKAD

-439 DILSFFSKTPLLIDR
+439 DILSFFNKTPLLIDR

-474 TRVGFYKESNG
+474 TRVGFYKENNA

-550 GALEVD
+550 GTLEVD

-567 IKAALPTYHYKEPQP
+567 IKATLPAYHYKEPQP

-611 NYFQQKKTEKETV
+611 NHFQQKKTEKETV

-636 SWTFTDG
+636 SWTFADG

-669 KLKWKEV
+669 KLKWKDV

-703 RQTESKP
+703 RQAESKP
-710 LPPPI
+710 LTPPI
-715 PDQKPVC
+715 LDKKPVC
-722 EVGSTVYLE
+722 ETGSTVYLE

-739 SIGQFNVHLRNE
+739 SIGQFDVHLRNE

-820 IDLGYT
+820 IGLGYT

-836 VHADLEHC
+836 VNADLEHC

-862 LEDMNRMALAN
+862 LEDMSRMALAN

-885 EIEEQEPEISADEPE
+885 EIEEQEPEISADVPE
-900 KSTFVSQVMQDVDRL
+900 ESTFVSQVMQDVDRL

-930 APYEPAVPE
+930 APYEPAIPE

-962 ASGGAPASEQEQDIL
+962 ASGGAPATEQEQDIL

-992 GKDNWHTEYEQLK
+992 SKDNWHTEYEQLK
-1005 ALLTEDEYAAARES
+1005 DLLTEDEYAAARES

-1156 ITTSGTMDKKS
+1156 ITTSGTLDKKS
-1167 EDVRQYLAARCDLIG
+1167 EDVRKYLAARCDLIG

-1210 RVLEQDAPWIHV
+1210 RVLEQDAPWVHV

-1230 LNQYFIDHPEM
+1230 LNRYFIDHPEM

-1255 RSACVPN
+1255 RSTCVPN
-1262 EQSPLAEQLD
+1262 VQGPLAEQLD

-1322 KMRVVKGGDTTL
+1322 KMRVVKGGETAL

-1347 RELID
+1347 RELIN

-1360 EYIQK
+1360 EYIEK

-1440 SLTLSLSE
+1440 SLALSLSE
-1448 QGHVDLGYMSKLTGK
+1448 QGHVDLEYMSKLTGK
-1463 TTETVIN
+1463 TTEGIIN

-1477 RDPVKVDTDGN
+1477 RDPVKVDADGN

-1514 NDPQFQINVAALEK
+1514 NDPQFQVNVAALEK

-1556 LEELLDAPYYTRRV
+1556 LEELLDAPYYTRRM

-1648 QRQICEQ
+1648 QRLICEQ

-1745 CSKTLIVV
+1745 CNKTLIVV

-1815 AERQHMYL
+1815 AERQQMYL

-2060 RSGKVQPTEDNMLRI
+2060 RNGKVQPTEDNMLRI

-2114 TKEQH
+2114 TKEQR

-2325 AVTFPRQIKG
+2325 AVAFPRQIKG

-2416 VFHAHLVGEATHTTK
+2416 VFHAHLVGEATHTTE
-2431 LGNDAAGNMI
+2431 LGNDAAGNMT
-2441 RFQNVVSALP
+2441 RFQNVVSALS

-2466 QLTNAEEE
+2466 QLANAEEE
-2474 LKQPFF
+2474 LKQPFL

-2507 IEGEAEELEEEP
+2507 IEGEAEELEEEL
-2519 EDALI
+2519 EDELI

>member
-1 MKSKLSAKKNRFRTN
+1 
-16 RKGEAMPNP
+16 MPNP

-39 TASPENWQ
+39 TASPENWR

-109 AKRVFSM
+109 AERVFSM

-196 TLYMICIRLGI
+196 TLYMVCIRLGI
-207 PVQEEDF
+207 PVREEDF
-214 PAFQNVTQFDT
+214 PAFRNVTQFDT

-287 VHEREG
+287 VHERNRIP
-293 LSDSEP
+293 DSEP

-311 VRKDAAGLLG
+311 VRQNAAGLLG

-327 VRPDDAGGNAAAELP
+327 VRPDDAGGNAAAELQ
-342 QDGAGRTADGGQDAA
+342 QDGTGRTAAGGQDAA
-357 RPDAES
+357 RLDAES

-383 AAGGGNDP
+383 ATGGGNDP

-408 PSPSAFSLP
+408 ESPSAFSLP
-417 EFPAELLSSLLKAD
+417 EFPAELLPSLLKAD

-474 TRVGFYKESNG
+474 TRV
-485 LLVWQGSYLTR
+485 
-496 SAESHLSWHS
+496 
-506 VTAAISALVDNH
+506 
-518 ELIAAIDPKKA
+518 
-529 VSQDEQ
+529 
-535 LSFDLPENASRGDEV
+535 
-550 GALEVD
+550 
-556 DIYSEEEQDEK
+556 
-567 IKAALPTYHYKEPQP
+567 
-582 DDGSHITEDDVN
+582 
-594 VIITRGSVFE
+594 
-604 GGKYRIY
+604 
-611 NYFQQKKTEKETV
+611 
-624 AFLKKEY
+624 
-631 GIGGF
+631 
-636 SWTFTDG
+636 
-643 GSGFVNFDGKGFSI
+643 
-657 LYDFKDDLRYEK
+657 
-669 KLKWKEV
+669 
-676 GKRLEYLVRMD
+676 
-687 RYLTDAEREKM
+687 
-698 PAWIN
+698 
-703 RQTESKP
+703 
-710 LPPPI
+710 
-715 PDQKPVC
+715 
-722 EVGSTVYLE
+722 
-731 NDQRFTVE
+731 
-739 SIGQFNVHLRNE
+739 
-751 DFPLV
+751 
-756 GRAVSREQFQQL
+756 
-768 LDANPRNGGMVLSE
+768 
-782 QQRESLVQEQREQA
+782 
-796 LSYIEDYLKDEF
+796 
-808 EITEPDFSDLTQ
+808 
-820 IDLGYT
+820 
-826 TTEDEQHTIQ
+826 
-836 VHADLEHC
+836 
-844 TISKFV
+844 
-850 DDTLY
+850 
-855 AQDTYAS
+855 
-862 LEDMNRMALAN
+862 
-873 LDFDS
+873 
-878 LMEVDIN
+878 
-885 EIEEQEPEISADEPE
+885 
-900 KSTFVSQVMQDVDRL
+900 
-915 AAREEPA
+915 
-922 EYDRTNYL
+922 
-930 APYEPAVPE
+930 
-939 GPKAKFAANV
+939 
-949 QAIRTLKEIEQRM
+949 
-962 ASGGAPASEQEQDIL
+962 
-977 AGYLGWGGL
+977 
-986 ADAFDP
+986 
-992 GKDNWHTEYEQLK
+992 
-1005 ALLTEDEYAAARES
+1005 
-1019 TLTAFYTPP
+1019 
-1028 AVIHAMYRALEHI
+1028 
-1041 GCVGGNVLEPSM
+1041 
-1053 GVGAFFG
+1053 
-1060 HRHSKFDTHNAKL
+1060 
-1073 YGVELD
+1073 
-1079 SLSGRIAQQLYQKAK
+1079 
-1094 IQITGYEKADLPD
+1094 
-1107 NFFDL
+1107 

-1255 RSACVPN
+1255 RSTCVPN
-1262 EQSPLAEQLD
+1262 EKSPLAEQLD
-1272 AALSNLHADYTLVDE
+1272 AALSTLHAEYTLVDE

-1322 KMRVVKGGDTTL
+1322 KMRVVKGGETAL

-1440 SLTLSLSE
+1440 SLALSLSE

-1463 TTETVIN
+1463 TTEAIIN

-1506 QAAKAVAA
+1506 QAAKAVAT
-1514 NDPQFQINVAALEK
+1514 NDPQFQVNVAALEK

-1579 GSWAIT
+1579 GNWTIT

-1745 CSKTLIVV
+1745 CNKTLIVV

-1815 AERQHMYL
+1815 AERQQMYL

-2050 KGLADRAEKV
+2050 EGLADRAEKV

-2114 TKEQH
+2114 TKEQR

-2325 AVTFPRQIKG
+2325 AVAFPRQIKG

-2416 VFHAHLVGEATHTTK
+2416 VFHAHLVGEATHTTE

-2474 LKQPFF
+2474 LKQPFL

>member
-1 MKSKLSAKKNRFRTN
+1 
-16 RKGEAMPNP
+16 MPNP

-39 TASPENWQ
+39 TASPENWR

-94 SKSIIILQRHQGVPT
+94 SKSIIILQRHHGVPT

-207 PVQEEDF
+207 PVREEDF

-287 VHEREG
+287 VHERNRIP
-293 LSDSEP
+293 DSEP
-299 ELAESQENQPEP
+299 ELAESQEKQPEP
-311 VRKDAAGLLG
+311 IRQDAAGLLG
-321 AERAEP
+321 TERAEP

-417 EFPAELLSSLLKAD
+417 EFPAELLPSLLKAD

-518 ELIAAIDPKKA
+518 ELIGAIDPKKA

-611 NYFQQKKTEKETV
+611 NHFQQKKTEKETV

-636 SWTFTDG
+636 SWTFIDG

-715 PDQKPVC
+715 PDQKLVC

-739 SIGQFNVHLRNE
+739 SIGQFDVHLRNE

-768 LDANPRNGGMVLSE
+768 LDANPRNGSMVLSE

-808 EITEPDFSDLTQ
+808 EITEPDFSNLTQ
-820 IDLGYT
+820 IGLGYT

-836 VHADLEHC
+836 VNADLEHC

-915 AAREEPA
+915 AAHEEPV

-930 APYEPAVPE
+930 APYEPAIPE
-939 GPKAKFAANV
+939 GAKAKFAANV

-1005 ALLTEDEYAAARES
+1005 NLLTEDEYAAARES

-1094 IQITGYEKADLPD
+1094 IQITGYEKADLSD

-1156 ITTSGTMDKKS
+1156 ITTSGTLDKKS
-1167 EDVRQYLAARCDLIG
+1167 EEVRKYLAARCDLIG

-1199 TSDILFLQKRG
+1199 TSDILILQKRG
-1210 RVLEQDAPWIHV
+1210 RVLEQDAPWIHF

-1255 RSACVPN
+1255 RSTCVPN

-1272 AALSNLHADYTLVDE
+1272 AALSTLHAEYTLVDE
-1287 QEYAEEESGTID
+1287 QEYAQEESGTIG

-1322 KMRVVKGGDTTL
+1322 KMRVVKGGETAL

-1347 RELID
+1347 RELIN

-1440 SLTLSLSE
+1440 SLALSLSE

-1463 TTETVIN
+1463 TTEAIIN

-1528 VQPKDLE
+1528 VQPKNLE

-1579 GSWAIT
+1579 GSWTIT

-2114 TKEQH
+2114 TKEQR

-2317 HYRLEDAV
+2317 HYRLEDAIAV
-2325 AVTFPRQIKG
+2325 AFPRQIKG

-2357 ADKKLIFSIEL
+2357 ADNKLIFSIEL

-2416 VFHAHLVGEATHTTK
+2416 VFHAHLVGEATHTTE

-2474 LKQPFF
+2474 LKQPFL

>member
-1 MKSKLSAKKNRFRTN
+1 
-16 RKGEAMPNP
+16 MPNP

-39 TASPENWQ
+39 TASPENWR

-196 TLYMICIRLGI
+196 TLYMVCIRLGI
-207 PVQEEDF
+207 PVREEDF
-214 PAFQNVTQFDT
+214 PAFRNVTQFDT

-287 VHEREG
+287 VHERNRIP
-293 LSDSEP
+293 DSEP

-311 VRKDAAGLLG
+311 VRQNAAGLLG

-327 VRPDDAGGNAAAELP
+327 VRPDDAGGNAAAELQ
-342 QDGAGRTADGGQDAA
+342 QDGTGRTAAGGQDAA
-357 RPDAES
+357 RLDAES

-383 AAGGGNDP
+383 ATGGGNDP

-408 PSPSAFSLP
+408 ESPSAFSLP
-417 EFPAELLSSLLKAD
+417 EFPAELLPSLLKAD

-485 LLVWQGSYLTR
+485 LLVWRGSYLTR

-529 VSQDEQ
+529 ISQDEQ

-556 DIYSEEEQDEK
+556 DIYSEEEQDAK
-567 IKAALPTYHYKEPQP
+567 IKATLPAYHYKEPRP

-611 NYFQQKKTEKETV
+611 NHFQQKKAENETV

-636 SWTFTDG
+636 SWTFADG
-643 GSGFVNFDGKGFSI
+643 GSGFVSFDGKGLSI

-703 RQTESKP
+703 RQAESKP
-710 LPPPI
+710 LLPPI

-739 SIGQFNVHLRNE
+739 SIGQFDVHLRNE

-808 EITEPDFSDLTQ
+808 EITEPDFSNLTQ

-915 AAREEPA
+915 AAHEEPA

-1005 ALLTEDEYAAARES
+1005 TLLTEDEYAAARES
-1019 TLTAFYTPP
+1019 TLTAFYTPS

-1060 HRHSKFDTHNAKL
+1060 HRHSKFDTNNAKL

-1130 KLHFQIHDYFLAKTV
+1130 KLNFQIHDYFLAKTV

-1156 ITTSGTMDKKS
+1156 ITTSGTLDKKS
-1167 EDVRQYLAARCDLIG
+1167 EEVRKYLAARCDLIG

-1230 LNQYFIDHPEM
+1230 LNQYFIDHPEII
-1241 VCGEMQ
+1241 CGEMQ

-1255 RSACVPN
+1255 RSTCVPN

-1272 AALSNLHADYTLVDE
+1272 AALSTLHAEYTLVDK

-1322 KMRVVKGGDTTL
+1322 KMRVVKGGETAL

-1380 YGLINSRGTAS
+1380 YGLINSRGTAT

-1440 SLTLSLSE
+1440 SLALSLSE

-1463 TTETVIN
+1463 TTESIIN

-1477 RDPVKVDTDGN
+1477 RDPVKVDTDGD

-1506 QAAKAVAA
+1506 QAAKAVAT
-1514 NDPQFQINVAALEK
+1514 NDPQFQVNVAALEK

-1556 LEELLDAPYYTRRV
+1556 LEELLDAPYYTRRM

-1579 GSWAIT
+1579 GSWTIT

-1745 CSKTLIVV
+1745 CNKTLIVV

-1815 AERQHMYL
+1815 AERQNMYL

-2114 TKEQH
+2114 TKEQR

-2317 HYRLEDAV
+2317 HYRLEDAIAV
-2325 AVTFPRQIKG
+2325 AFPRQIKG

-2416 VFHAHLVGEATHTTK
+2416 VFHAHLVGEATHTTE

-2474 LKQPFF
+2474 LKQPFL

>member
-1 MKSKLSAKKNRFRTN
+1 
-16 RKGEAMPNP
+16 MPNP

-39 TASPENWQ
+39 TASPENWR

-182 EDQRFILQEVAAQS
+182 QDQRFILQELAAQS

-311 VRKDAAGLLG
+311 VRQDAAGLLG

-327 VRPDDAGGNAAAELP
+327 VRPDDAGGNAAVELP
-342 QDGAGRTADGGQDAA
+342 QDGAGCAADGGQDAA
-357 RPDAES
+357 RSDAES
-363 ADARPQDK
+363 ADARPQDE
-371 PAGLGADVQQPE
+371 PSGLGTDVQQPE

-417 EFPAELLSSLLKAD
+417 EFPAELLPFLLKAD

-469 LLEDD
+469 LLDDD

-485 LLVWQGSYLTR
+485 LLLWQGSYLTR

-567 IKAALPTYHYKEPQP
+567 IKATLPTYHYKEPQP

-611 NYFQQKKTEKETV
+611 NHFQQKKTEKETV
-624 AFLKKEY
+624 VFLKKEY

-703 RQTESKP
+703 RQAESKP

-739 SIGQFNVHLRNE
+739 SIGQFDVHLRNE

-768 LDANPRNGGMVLSE
+768 LDANPHNGGMVLSE

-900 KSTFVSQVMQDVDRL
+900 ESTFVSQVMQDVDRL
-915 AAREEPA
+915 AAHEEPA

-930 APYEPAVPE
+930 APYEPAIPE
-939 GPKAKFAANV
+939 GAKAKFAANV

-986 ADAFDP
+986 ADAFAP

-1005 ALLTEDEYAAARES
+1005 TLLTEDEYAAARES

-1094 IQITGYEKADLPD
+1094 IQITGYEKADLQD

-1241 VCGEMQ
+1241 VCGDMQ

-1255 RSACVPN
+1255 RSTCVPN

-1272 AALSNLHADYTLVDE
+1272 AALSTLHAEYTLVDE

-1322 KMRVVKGGDTTL
+1322 KMRVVKGGETAL

-1360 EYIQK
+1360 EYIK
-1365 LQARL
+1365 MLQARL

-1440 SLTLSLSE
+1440 SLALSLSE

-1463 TTETVIN
+1463 TTEAIIN

-1506 QAAKAVAA
+1506 QAAKAVAT
-1514 NDPQFQINVAALEK
+1514 NDPQFQVNVAALEK

-1556 LEELLDAPYYTRRV
+1556 LEELLDAPYYTRRM

-1579 GSWAIT
+1579 GSWTIT

-2114 TKEQH
+2114 TKEQR

-2325 AVTFPRQIKG
+2325 AVAFPRQIKG

-2416 VFHAHLVGEATHTTK
+2416 VFHAHLVGEATHTTE

-2474 LKQPFF
+2474 LKQPFS

>member
-1 MKSKLSAKKNRFRTN
+1 
-16 RKGEAMPNP
+16 
-25 QDIFQLAQQTATQV
+25 
-39 TASPENWQ
+39 
-47 RFLYTAAH
+47 
-55 NYHTTYLNQ
+55 
-64 LLIHA
+64 
-69 QRPDATACATM
+69 
-80 KYWNEQAHRKVMYG
+80 MYG

-141 QVNSVGSLMDRA
+141 QVNSVGSLIDRA

-167 LATSI
+167 MANSI
-172 EDSALNWSHP
+172 EDSTLGWSHP
-182 EDQRFILQEVAAQS
+182 EDQRFILQELAAQS

-299 ELAESQENQPEP
+299 EPAESQENQPEP
-311 VRKDAAGLLG
+311 VRQNAAGLLG

-342 QDGAGRTADGGQDAA
+342 QDGAGCAADGGQDAA
-357 RPDAES
+357 RSDAES
-363 ADARPQDK
+363 ADARPQDE
-371 PAGLGADVQQPE
+371 PSGLGTDVQQPE

-417 EFPAELLSSLLKAD
+417 EFPAELLPSLLKAD

-469 LLEDD
+469 LLDDD

-611 NYFQQKKTEKETV
+611 NHFQQKKTEKETV

-669 KLKWKEV
+669 KLKWKDV

-698 PAWIN
+698 PVWIS
-703 RQTESKP
+703 RQAESKP

-715 PDQKPVC
+715 PDKKPVC
-722 EVGSTVYLE
+722 EAGSTVYLE

-739 SIGQFNVHLRNE
+739 SIGQFDIHLRNE

-756 GRAVSREQFQQL
+756 GRAVSRKQFQQL

-808 EITEPDFSDLTQ
+808 EITEPDFSNLTQ
-820 IDLGYT
+820 IGLGYT

-836 VHADLEHC
+836 VNADLEHC

-900 KSTFVSQVMQDVDRL
+900 ESTFVSQAMQHVDRL
-915 AAREEPA
+915 AAREKPA

-930 APYEPAVPE
+930 APYEPAIPE
-939 GPKAKFAANV
+939 GAKAKFVANV

-962 ASGGAPASEQEQDIL
+962 ASGGAPATEQEQDIL
-977 AGYLGWGGL
+977 ASYLGWGGL

-1005 ALLTEDEYAAARES
+1005 TLLTEDEYAAARES

-1156 ITTSGTMDKKS
+1156 ITTSGTLDKKS

-1255 RSACVPN
+1255 RSTCVPN

-1272 AALSNLHADYTLVDE
+1272 AALSTLHAEYTLVDE

-1322 KMRVVKGGDTTL
+1322 KMRVVKGGETAL

-1401 LCSLEDLDDEGNFK
+1401 LCSLEDLDDEGNFN

-1426 RPAQAVDHV
+1426 RPAQAVNHV

-1440 SLTLSLSE
+1440 SLALSLSE

-1470 DLTGIIF
+1470 DLTGVIF

-1506 QAAKAVAA
+1506 QAAKAVAT
-1514 NDPQFQINVAALEK
+1514 NDPQFQVNVAALEK

-1556 LEELLDAPYYTRRV
+1556 LEELLDAPYYTRRM

-2114 TKEQH
+2114 TKEQR

-2317 HYRLEDAV
+2317 HYRLEDAIAV
-2325 AVTFPRQIKG
+2325 AFPRQIKG

-2352 HQSYD
+2352 HQFYD

-2416 VFHAHLVGEATHTTK
+2416 VFHAHLVGEATHTTE

-2474 LKQPFF
+2474 LKQPFL

>member
-1 MKSKLSAKKNRFRTN
+1 
-16 RKGEAMPNP
+16 MPKP

-39 TASPENWQ
+39 TASPENWR

-128 PWEVTDAIRPLLM
+128 PWEVTDVIRPLLM

-167 LATSI
+167 MANSI
-172 EDSALNWSHP
+172 EDSTLGWSHP
-182 EDQRFILQEVAAQS
+182 ENQRFILQEVAAQS

-287 VHEREG
+287 VHERNRIP
-293 LSDSEP
+293 DSEP

-311 VRKDAAGLLG
+311 VRQNAAGLLG

-327 VRPDDAGGNAAAELP
+327 VRPDDAGGNAAAKLP
-342 QDGAGRTADGGQDAA
+342 QDGAGRAADGGQDAA

-383 AAGGGNDP
+383 ATGGGNDP

-408 PSPSAFSLP
+408 PSPSAFSMP
-417 EFPAELLSSLLKAD
+417 EFPAELLPSLLKAD

-485 LLVWQGSYLTR
+485 LLVWRGSYLTR
-496 SAESHLSWHS
+496 SAESHLSWHG

-535 LSFDLPENASRGDEV
+535 LSFDLPENASRGNEV
-550 GALEVD
+550 GALKVD

-582 DDGSHITEDDVN
+582 DDGGHITEDDVN
-594 VIITRGSVFE
+594 AIITRGSVFE

-611 NYFQQKKTEKETV
+611 NHFQQKKAEKETV

-636 SWTFTDG
+636 SWTFADG
-643 GSGFVNFDGKGFSI
+643 GSGFVSFDGKGFSI

-676 GKRLEYLVRMD
+676 SKRLEYLVRMD

-722 EVGSTVYLE
+722 KVGSTVYLE

-739 SIGQFNVHLRNE
+739 SIGQFDVHLRNE

-808 EITEPDFSDLTQ
+808 EITEPDFSNLTQ
-820 IDLGYT
+820 IGLGYT

-885 EIEEQEPEISADEPE
+885 EIEEPEPEISADEPE
-900 KSTFVSQVMQDVDRL
+900 ESTFVSQVMQDVDRL
-915 AAREEPA
+915 AAHEEPA

-930 APYEPAVPE
+930 APYEPAIPE
-939 GPKAKFAANV
+939 GAKAKFAANV

-986 ADAFDP
+986 ADAFAP

-1005 ALLTEDEYAAARES
+1005 TLLTEDEYAAARES

-1094 IQITGYEKADLPD
+1094 IQITGYEKADLQD

-1241 VCGEMQ
+1241 VCGDMQ

-1255 RSACVPN
+1255 RSTCVPN

-1272 AALSNLHADYTLVDE
+1272 AALSTLHAEYTLVDE

-1322 KMRVVKGGDTTL
+1322 KMRVVKGGETAL

-1440 SLTLSLSE
+1440 SLALSLSE
-1448 QGHVDLGYMSKLTGK
+1448 QGHVDLEYMSKLTGK
-1463 TTETVIN
+1463 TTEAIIN

-1477 RDPVKVDTDGN
+1477 RDPVKVDTNGN

-1514 NDPQFQINVAALEK
+1514 NEPQFQVNVAALEK
-1528 VQPKDLE
+1528 VQPEDLE

-1556 LEELLDAPYYTRRV
+1556 LEELLDAPYYTRRM

-1579 GSWAIT
+1579 GSWTIT

-1815 AERQHMYL
+1815 AERQNMYL

-2114 TKEQH
+2114 TKEQR

-2222 VRQGNLNKEVSI
+2222 VRQGNMNKEVSI

-2317 HYRLEDAV
+2317 HYRLEDAIAV
-2325 AVTFPRQIKG
+2325 AFPRQIKE
-2335 TEHRIRAFE
+2335 TEHRVRAFE

-2416 VFHAHLVGEATHTTK
+2416 VFHAHLVGEATHTTE

-2474 LKQPFF
+2474 LKQPFL

>member
-1 MKSKLSAKKNRFRTN
+1 
-16 RKGEAMPNP
+16 
-25 QDIFQLAQQTATQV
+25 
-39 TASPENWQ
+39 
-47 RFLYTAAH
+47 
-55 NYHTTYLNQ
+55 
-64 LLIHA
+64 
-69 QRPDATACATM
+69 
-80 KYWNEQAHRKVMYG
+80 MYG

-141 QVNSVGSLMDRA
+141 QVNSVGSLIDRA

-167 LATSI
+167 MANSI
-172 EDSALNWSHP
+172 EDSTLGWSHP
-182 EDQRFILQEVAAQS
+182 EDQRFILQELAAQS

-299 ELAESQENQPEP
+299 EPAESQENQPEP
-311 VRKDAAGLLG
+311 VRQNAAGLLG

-342 QDGAGRTADGGQDAA
+342 QDGAGCAADGGQDAA
-357 RPDAES
+357 RSDAES
-363 ADARPQDK
+363 ADARPQDE
-371 PAGLGADVQQPE
+371 PSGLGTDVQQPE

-417 EFPAELLSSLLKAD
+417 EFPAELLPSLLKAD

-469 LLEDD
+469 LLDDD

-611 NYFQQKKTEKETV
+611 NHFQQKKTEKETV

-669 KLKWKEV
+669 KLKWKDV

-698 PAWIN
+698 PVWIS
-703 RQTESKP
+703 RQAESKP

-715 PDQKPVC
+715 PDKKPVC
-722 EVGSTVYLE
+722 EAGSTVYLE

-739 SIGQFNVHLRNE
+739 SIGQFDIHLRNE

-756 GRAVSREQFQQL
+756 GRAVSRKQFQQL

-808 EITEPDFSDLTQ
+808 EITEPDFSNLTQ
-820 IDLGYT
+820 IGLGYT

-836 VHADLEHC
+836 VNADLEHC

-900 KSTFVSQVMQDVDRL
+900 ESTFVSQVMQDVDRL
-915 AAREEPA
+915 AAREKPA

-930 APYEPAVPE
+930 APYEPAIPE
-939 GPKAKFAANV
+939 GAKAKFVANV

-962 ASGGAPASEQEQDIL
+962 ASGGAPATEQEQDIL
-977 AGYLGWGGL
+977 ASYLGWGGL

-1005 ALLTEDEYAAARES
+1005 TLLTEDEYAAARES

-1156 ITTSGTMDKKS
+1156 ITTSGTLDKKS

-1255 RSACVPN
+1255 RSTCVPN

-1272 AALSNLHADYTLVDE
+1272 AALSTLHAEYTLVDE

-1322 KMRVVKGGDTTL
+1322 KMRVVKGGETAL

-1401 LCSLEDLDDEGNFK
+1401 LCSLEDLDDEGNFN

-1426 RPAQAVDHV
+1426 RPAQAVNHV

-1440 SLTLSLSE
+1440 SLALSLSE

-1470 DLTGIIF
+1470 DLTGVIF

-1506 QAAKAVAA
+1506 QAAKAVAT
-1514 NDPQFQINVAALEK
+1514 NDPQFQVNVAALEK

-1556 LEELLDAPYYTRRV
+1556 LEELLDAPYYTRRM

-2114 TKEQH
+2114 TKEQR

-2317 HYRLEDAV
+2317 HYRLEDAIAV
-2325 AVTFPRQIKG
+2325 AFPRQIKG

-2352 HQSYD
+2352 HQFYD

-2416 VFHAHLVGEATHTTK
+2416 VFHAHLVGEATHTTE

-2474 LKQPFF
+2474 LKQPFL

>member
-1 MKSKLSAKKNRFRTN
+1 
-16 RKGEAMPNP
+16 MPNP

-39 TASPENWQ
+39 TASPENWR

-80 KYWNEQAHRKVMYG
+80 QYWNEQAHRKVMYG

-153 TEQVVSLSDRANRV
+153 TEQVISLSDRANRV
-167 LATSI
+167 MANSI
-172 EDSALNWSHP
+172 EDSTLGWSHP

-287 VHEREG
+287 VHERNRIP
-293 LSDSEP
+293 DSEP
-299 ELAESQENQPEP
+299 ELAEGQENQPEP
-311 VRKDAAGLLG
+311 VRQNAAGLLG
-321 AERAEP
+321 AERVEP

-383 AAGGGNDP
+383 ATGGGNDP

-417 EFPAELLSSLLKAD
+417 EFPAELLPSLLKAD

-454 LRYIRESYK
+454 LRYIRDSYK

-611 NYFQQKKTEKETV
+611 NHFQQKKTEKETV

-636 SWTFTDG
+636 SWTFADG
-643 GSGFVNFDGKGFSI
+643 GSGFVSFDGKGFSI

-703 RQTESKP
+703 RQAESKP

-715 PDQKPVC
+715 PDHKPVC

-731 NDQRFTVE
+731 NNQRFTVE
-739 SIGQFNVHLRNE
+739 SIGQFDVHLRNE
-751 DFPLV
+751 DFPLL

-808 EITEPDFSDLTQ
+808 EITEPDFSNLTQ
-820 IDLGYT
+820 IGLGYT

-836 VHADLEHC
+836 VNADLEHC

-855 AQDTYAS
+855 AQEKFPS
-862 LEDMNRMALAN
+862 LEEMNRKFLSI

-885 EIEEQEPEISADEPE
+885 EIEEQEPEISADEPVE
-900 KSTFVSQVMQDVDRL
+900 STFVSQVMQDVDRL
-915 AAREEPA
+915 AAHEKPA

-930 APYEPAVPE
+930 APYEPVIPE
-939 GPKAKFAANV
+939 GAKAKFAANV
-949 QAIRTLKEIEQRM
+949 QAIRTLKEIEQRI
-962 ASGGAPASEQEQDIL
+962 ASGGAPATEQEQDIL

-1005 ALLTEDEYAAARES
+1005 TLLTEDEYATARES

-1079 SLSGRIAQQLYQKAK
+1079 SVSGRIAKQLYQKAR
-1094 IQITGYEKADLPD
+1094 IQIAGYEKADLPD
-1107 NFFDL
+1107 SFFDL

-1156 ITTSGTMDKKS
+1156 ITTSGTLDKKS
-1167 EDVRQYLAARCDLIG
+1167 EEVRKYLAARCDLIG

-1199 TSDILFLQKRG
+1199 TSDILFLKKRG

-1255 RSACVPN
+1255 RSTCVPN

-1272 AALSNLHADYTLVDE
+1272 AALSTLHAEYTLVDE

-1322 KMRVVKGGDTTL
+1322 KMRVVKGGETAL

-1360 EYIQK
+1360 EYIK
-1365 LQARL
+1365 MLQARL
-1370 NDQYDAYRKK
+1370 NDQYDAYRRK

-1440 SLTLSLSE
+1440 SLALSLSE

-1463 TTETVIN
+1463 TTESIIN

-1506 QAAKAVAA
+1506 QTAKAVAA

-1556 LEELLDAPYYTRRV
+1556 LEELLDAPYYTRRM

-1579 GSWAIT
+1579 GNWTIT

-1724 VGAGKTYEMVAS
+1724 VGAGKTYEMMAS

-2075 TNDGRKLALDQR
+2075 TNDGRKIALDQR

-2114 TKEQH
+2114 TKEQR

-2295 EKMDLD
+2295 KKMDLD

-2317 HYRLEDAV
+2317 HYRLEDAIAV
-2325 AVTFPRQIKG
+2325 AFPRQIKG

-2416 VFHAHLVGEATHTTK
+2416 VFHAHLVGEATHTTE

-2474 LKQPFF
+2474 LKQPFL